1 MKHRPASE
9 FIPSFDL
16 NEGEVEEIAQD
27 APAPEVRLPEISP
40 FMPKT
45 APDPGPDLDQIFEN
59 GRQAGRA
66 AATAD
71 AEDWV
76 ARLREDHAAALEA
89 ARQAWADEV
98 ATVLAAQVPQAL
110 AAIEDRLSDTVGR
123 LLRPFLETE
132 LRDAA
137 SRALIEQVT
146 PLLNGTD
153 GALIRVCGPHLLV
166 ETLRRVFPAQS
177 PVSFEDTATTEAT
190 ITVGE
195 TVIETRIEA
204 WIARLDGNG
213 PDRRRRHDVA
223 A

>member
-16 NEGEVEEIAQD
+16 RKARSKRSRRTR
-27 APAPEVRLPEISP
+27 RLPRSGCRKSR

-66 AATAD
+66 EAKAE

-76 ARLREDHAAALEA
+76 ARLREDHATALEA

-177 PVSFEDTATTEAT
+177 PVSFERHRGRGHHHGGAGHRHRD
-190 ITVGE
+190 
-195 TVIETRIEA
+195 
-204 WIARLDGNG
+204 
-213 PDRRRRHDVA
+213 PDRSLDRPARGQRSRSPA
-223 A
+223 PPTSRT